1 MRMNKIVLSLMIVI
15 LLTTCESPKPKHEII
30 IYNVSDKVVLLEIP
44 TRDKGRQ
51 KIRIPVINVTLFK
64 SEDVYGFDLL
74 KMNLQSEDSVCLY
87 SEDTILLKTWYGPLQ
102 TQADS
107 IHSFFNKNS
116 WMIENQNYKITQ
128 KKEKDYFW
136 YYFMIMDEDFN
147 E

>member
-1 MRMNKIVLSLMIVI
+1 MKIVKNFLSLMLII
-15 LLTTCESPKPKHEII
+15 FLTACESPKPKHEII

-44 TRDKGRQ
+44 TGDKGRQ
-51 KIRIPVINVTLFK
+51 KIRIPLINVTLFT

-74 KMNLQSEDSVCLY
+74 KINLQSEDSVCLY

-107 IHSFFNKNS
+107 VHNFFNKNS
-116 WMIENQNYKITQ
+116 WMIENQIYRITQ

-136 YYFMIMDEDFN
+136 YYFIIMDEDFN
-147 E
+147 

>member
-1 MRMNKIVLSLMIVI
+1 MKIVKNFLSLMLII
-15 LLTTCESPKPKHEII
+15 FLTACESPKPKHEII

-44 TRDKGRQ
+44 TGDKGRQ
-51 KIRIPVINVTLFK
+51 KNKNSLINVTLFT

-74 KMNLQSEDSVCLY
+74 KINLQSEDSVCLY

-107 IHSFFNKNS
+107 VHNFFNKNS
-116 WMIENQNYKITQ
+116 WMIENQIYRITQ

-136 YYFMIMDEDFN
+136 YYFIIMDEDFN
-147 E
+147 